1 MDLEDI
7 KKQEELWKD
16 VVLKGEMLTI
26 KLITEEA
33 KKDLQKRIADFLV
46 IRKESIESGLST
58 FKFRKKEYST
68 NEETRDRAMNS
79 WASNKNINKHR
90 ALLAYRKAETNA
102 WIYKTLLDKK
112 KTGMFKACK
121 KLILIGSG
129 IYPYSMFDIHKKYK
143 HIQQIGIE
151 IDSNRAAI
159 GRDLVK
165 SPAKDHI
172 EIITHDGC
180 TYDYGNI
187 NLNEDDLVFISCDVD
202 NKKMMN
208 RLIQTCK
215 AHIFICAPYEKTW
228 LRALVQNVKVT
239 KHSGIISY
247 TGHS

>member
-58 FKFRKKEYST
+58 FKFREKEYST

-112 KTGMFKACK
+112 KTGMFKTCE
-121 KLILIGSG
+121 KLALIGSG

-151 IDSNRAAI
+151 IDPSRAAI
-159 GRDLVK
+159 GRDLVVK
-165 SPAKDHI
+165 SPAKSHI
-172 EIITHDGC
+172 EIITCDGC
-180 TYDYGNI
+180 DYNYSDLG
-187 NLNEDDLVFISCDVD
+187 EDDLVFISCDVD
-202 NKKMMN
+202 NKKVMN
-208 RLIQTCK
+208 RIIETCK

-228 LRALVQNVKVT
+228 LRALVQNIKVA
-239 KHSGIISY
+239 KHSGITSY
-247 TGHS
+247 SA

>member
-1 MDLEDI
+1 MDLEYI
-7 KKQEELWKD
+7 KKQEEVWKD

-58 FKFRKKEYST
+58 FKFREKEYST

-159 GRDLVK
+159 GRDLVIK

-228 LRALVQNVKVT
+228 LRALVQNVKVA
-239 KHSGIISY
+239 KHSGITSY
-247 TGHS
+247 TD

>member
-1 MDLEDI
+1 MDIESI

-33 KKDLQKRIADFLV
+33 KKELEERIANFL
-46 IRKESIESGLST
+46 IARKEAITANKSI
-58 FKFRKKEYST
+58 FIFRDKEYT
-68 NEETRDRAMNS
+68 IDTDNVDIAIKT
-79 WASNKNINKHR
+79 WANTQSIGVHR

-121 KLILIGSG
+121 KLVLIGSG
-129 IYPYSMFDIHKKYK
+129 IYPYSMFDIQKKYK

-151 IDSNRAAI
+151 IDTNRAAI
-159 GRDLVK
+159 GRDLVVK
-165 SPAKDHI
+165 SPAKNHI
-172 EIITHDGC
+172 EIITCDGC
-180 TYDYGNI
+180 DYDYSDLG
-187 NLNEDDLVFISCDVD
+187 EDDLVFVSCDVD
-202 NKKMMN
+202 NKKIMN
-208 RLIQTCK
+208 RVIETCK

-228 LRALVQNVKVT
+228 LRALVQNVKIA

-247 TGHS
+247 TEHS

>member
-58 FKFRKKEYST
+58 FKFREKEYST

-112 KTGMFKACK
+112 KTGMFKTCK
-121 KLILIGSG
+121 KLALIGSG

-151 IDSNRAAI
+151 IDPSRAAI
-159 GRDLVK
+159 GRDLVVK
-165 SPAKDHI
+165 SPAKSHI
-172 EIITHDGC
+172 EIITCDGC
-180 TYDYGNI
+180 DYNYSDLG
-187 NLNEDDLVFISCDVD
+187 EDDLVFVSCDVD
-202 NKKMMN
+202 NKKVMN
-208 RLIQTCK
+208 RIIETCK

-228 LRALVQNVKVT
+228 LRALLQNVKVA
-239 KHSGIISY
+239 KHSGITSY
-247 TGHS
+247 TD

>member
-1 MDLEDI
+1 MDLEYI
-7 KKQEELWKD
+7 KKQEEVWKD

-159 GRDLVK
+159 GRDLVIK

-228 LRALVQNVKVT
+228 LRALVQNVKVA
-239 KHSGIISY
+239 KHSGITSY
-247 TGHS
+247 TD

>member
-1 MDLEDI
+1 MDLEYI
-7 KKQEELWKD
+7 KKQEEVWKD
-16 VVLKGEMLTI
+16 VVLKGEMLII

-58 FKFRKKEYST
+58 FKFREKEYST

-90 ALLAYRKAETNA
+90 GLLAYRKAETNA

-112 KTGMFKACK
+112 KTGMFKICK

-151 IDSNRAAI
+151 IDSSRAAI
-159 GRDLVK
+159 GRDLVNK

-172 EIITHDGC
+172 EIITQDGSE
-180 TYDYGNI
+180 YDYTD
-187 NLNEDDLVFISCDVD
+187 LAEDDLVFISCDVNSKKIM
-202 NKKMMN
+202 NKVIK
-208 RLIQTCK
+208 TCK

-228 LRALVQNVKVT
+228 LRSLIQNIKVT
-239 KHSGIISY
+239 KHTGVTSY
-247 TGHS
+247 SD

>member
-1 MDLEDI
+1 MDVESI

-26 KLITEEA
+26 KLLTEEA
-33 KKDLQKRIADFLV
+33 KKELEERIANFLI
-46 IRKESIESGLST
+46 IRKEAIIAN
-58 FKFRKKEYST
+58 KFVFMFRDKEYT
-68 NEETRDRAMNS
+68 IDKDNVDIAIKT
-79 WASNKNINKHR
+79 WANIQSIGLHR

-121 KLILIGSG
+121 KLVLIGSG

-151 IDSNRAAI
+151 IDTNRAAI
-159 GRDLVK
+159 GRDLVVK
-165 SPAKDHI
+165 SPARNHI
-172 EIITHDGC
+172 EIITCDGC
-180 TYDYGNI
+180 DYDYSDLG
-187 NLNEDDLVFISCDVD
+187 EDDLVFVSCDVD
-202 NKKMMN
+202 NKKIMN
-208 RLIQTCK
+208 RVIQTCK

-228 LRALVQNVKVT
+228 LRALVQNVKIA

-247 TGHS
+247 TEHS